1 MAIFSKSDRNNRP
14 IIDTW
19 VGFVPFGIVLLS
31 IIITLAWTRWQL
43 VRSASAFQKEFLQQ
57 NLTELAAG
65 DTMTLS
71 RRLEALSN
79 SIHWSCIE
87 GRRQN
92 NAFFVRHRGACGSGF
107 FHQEVDLAA
116 PGNQDIQLK
125 ATLSLPSD
133 LLGIAV
139 ILMVG
144 QLGLFALLWRSTQ
157 IHERI
162 RLNSLLEKERAESA
176 VNRAVA
182 GMTSMLAHDIRNPF
196 SILRTGIALLSNA
209 KDLNGVKKI
218 LGLLVP
224 EIDKAVS
231 SIDGLISDVMEVGSS
246 STELIQEPLSPESLI
261 ESTLGEIFRVYP
273 KSDVTIAYDLKHSHM
288 VNVHA
293 LKIARVFSNI
303 LGNAIQAMNYKGS
316 LWIKTREQ
324 DGFVEFCL
332 GNAGSMIPPES
343 LSKLFDSFFT
353 SGKKGGTGLGLAIAE
368 KVVKAHGGRIWCESS
383 KTALHPEGK
392 VEFFFTLPIGAGHS
406 SNTTATLPK
415 HSSEILQALAP
426 FTAAEPES
434 LGSIGRGEIT
444 LEADIIQAKEG
455 LGRLLRVLVVDDEA
469 IYRSAVAAYFGRT
482 SELLAAVSL
491 TQASNAAEALGAI
504 RQDGFDLVITDV
516 DMGLQ
521 SLDGFDLVRGLR
533 AKGIGSLICVHSNRN
548 IAADHKTAIEAGADA
563 FLPKPIARAQLLRLV
578 LQAAQKAT
586 FSSENAVPSVATVP
600 AAKL

>member
-1 MAIFSKSDRNNRP
+1 MAVFSKSKRQNRP
-14 IIDTW
+14 IFDTW
-19 VGFVPFGIVLLS
+19 VGFVPLAIVMLS

-43 VRSASAFQKEFLQQ
+43 ARSATAFQNEFLQQ
-57 NLTELAAG
+57 NLTELASG

-92 NAFFVRHRGACGSGF
+92 HTFFVRHRGACGSGF

-116 PGNQDIQLK
+116 PGNQDIELK

-144 QLGLFALLWRSTQ
+144 QLGLFPLLWRSTQ
-157 IHERI
+157 VHERI

-182 GMTSMLAHDIRNPF
+182 GMTSMLAHDIRGPF
-196 SILRTGIALLSNA
+196 SILRTGIAMLNNA

-231 SIDGLISDVMEVGSS
+231 SVDGLISDVMEVGSTA
-246 STELIQEPLSPESLI
+246 TELIQEPVSAESLI
-261 ESTLGEIFRVYP
+261 EAALGDIFRVYP
-273 KSDVTIAYDLKHSHM
+273 KADVTIAYDLKHSHM

-316 LWIKTREQ
+316 LWFKTREQ
-324 DGFVEFCL
+324 DGCVEFCL
-332 GNAGSMIPPES
+332 GNAGSIIPPES
-343 LSKLFDSFFT
+343 LTKLFDSFFT

-383 KTALHPEGK
+383 KTTLHPEGK
-392 VEFFFTLPIGAGHS
+392 VEFFFTLPIVAGYS
-406 SNTTATLPK
+406 SKTTATLPK
-415 HSSEILQALAP
+415 HSSEIIQALAP
-426 FTAAEPES
+426 FTAPEVEI
-434 LGSIGRGEIT
+434 LGNIDRAEIT
-444 LEADIIQAKEG
+444 LETDI
-455 LGRLLRVLVVDDEA
+455 V
-469 IYRSAVAAYFGRT
+469 
-482 SELLAAVSL
+482 
-491 TQASNAAEALGAI
+491 
-504 RQDGFDLVITDV
+504 
-516 DMGLQ
+516 
-521 SLDGFDLVRGLR
+521 
-533 AKGIGSLICVHSNRN
+533 
-548 IAADHKTAIEAGADA
+548 
-563 FLPKPIARAQLLRLV
+563 
-578 LQAAQKAT
+578 
-586 FSSENAVPSVATVP
+586 
-600 AAKL
+600 